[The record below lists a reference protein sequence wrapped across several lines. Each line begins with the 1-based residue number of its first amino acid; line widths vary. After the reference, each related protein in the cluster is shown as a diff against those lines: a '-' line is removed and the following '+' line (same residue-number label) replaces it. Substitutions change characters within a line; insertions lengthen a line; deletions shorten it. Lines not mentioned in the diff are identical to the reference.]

1 MAKKLETIELFI
13 DESQDKDGIDALSLV
28 KFPAI
33 EENWVALNNHRIE
46 FKSVDDEK
54 RIIIGL
60 ALVPDK
66 EIYRKNGEH
75 EYNIKFSKETVNKA
89 ARLYLKKLNNNNA
102 TLEHK
107 TEVEGVSVVES
118 WTVENPLMDKTAIY
132 DLNAVEGA
140 WAVIMSIDNDKVWQ
154 EIKNGTYLGISVEG
168 YFSDKLEMSLQ
179 IAKEQELINKIKDI
193 ILNGEKKKIDLESY
207 TDYPEQATENA
218 KIALRYAE
226 ENGWGS
232 CGTSVGKARANQL
245 ANREPISEDTISR
258 MASFERQR
266 QNSDRPLGEGCG
278 RLMWLAWGG
287 DAGIEWASRKL
298 KQIRKE

>member
-66 EIYRKNGEH
+66 LIYRKNGDY
-75 EYNIKFSKETVNKA
+75 EYNIKFSKDTVNKA
-89 ARLYLKKLNNNNA
+89 ARLYLKKLNNNNT

-118 WTVENPLMDKTAIY
+118 WIVDNPKMDKTALY

-140 WAVIMSIDNDKVWQ
+140 WAVVMSIDNGKVWE

-168 YFSDKLEMSLQ
+168 YFSDKLEMSLEL
-179 IAKEQELINKIKDI
+179 AKEQELIDKIKSI
-193 ILNGEKKKIDLESY
+193 I
-207 TDYPEQATENA
+207 TNA
-218 KIALRYAE
+218 EINK
-226 ENGWGS
+226 
-232 CGTSVGKARANQL
+232 
-245 ANREPISEDTISR
+245 
-258 MASFERQR
+258 
-266 QNSDRPLGEGCG
+266 
-278 RLMWLAWGG
+278 
-287 DAGIEWASRKL
+287 
-298 KQIRKE
+298 

>member
-1 MAKKLETIELFI
+1 MGKKLETIELFI

-66 EIYRKNGEH
+66 LIYRKNGDY

-118 WTVENPLMDKTAIY
+118 WTVDNPKIDKTALY

-140 WAVIMSIDNDKVWQ
+140 WAVIMSIDNDKVWE

-168 YFSDKLEMSLQ
+168 YFSDKLEMSLEL
-179 IAKEQELINKIKDI
+179 AKEQELIDKIKSI
-193 ILNGEKKKIDLESY
+193 I
-207 TDYPEQATENA
+207 TNA
-218 KIALRYAE
+218 EFNK
-226 ENGWGS
+226 
-232 CGTSVGKARANQL
+232 
-245 ANREPISEDTISR
+245 
-258 MASFERQR
+258 
-266 QNSDRPLGEGCG
+266 
-278 RLMWLAWGG
+278 
-287 DAGIEWASRKL
+287 
-298 KQIRKE
+298 

>member
-1 MAKKLETIELFI
+1 MGKKLETIELFI

-66 EIYRKNGEH
+66 LIYRKNGDY

-118 WTVENPLMDKTAIY
+118 WTVDNPKIDKTALY

-140 WAVIMSIDNDKVWQ
+140 WAVIMSIDNDKVWE

-179 IAKEQELINKIKDI
+179 FAKEQELIDKIKSI
-193 ILNGEKKKIDLESY
+193 I
-207 TDYPEQATENA
+207 TNA
-218 KIALRYAE
+218 EINK
-226 ENGWGS
+226 
-232 CGTSVGKARANQL
+232 
-245 ANREPISEDTISR
+245 
-258 MASFERQR
+258 
-266 QNSDRPLGEGCG
+266 
-278 RLMWLAWGG
+278 
-287 DAGIEWASRKL
+287 
-298 KQIRKE
+298 

>member
-1 MAKKLETIELFI
+1 MGKKLETIELFI

-66 EIYRKNGEH
+66 LIYRKNGDY

-118 WTVENPLMDKTAIY
+118 WTVDNPKIDKTALY

-140 WAVIMSIDNDKVWQ
+140 WAVIMSIDNDKVWE

-168 YFSDKLEMSLQ
+168 YFSDKLEMSLEL
-179 IAKEQELINKIKDI
+179 AKEQELIDKIKSI
-193 ILNGEKKKIDLESY
+193 I
-207 TDYPEQATENA
+207 TNA
-218 KIALRYAE
+218 EINK
-226 ENGWGS
+226 
-232 CGTSVGKARANQL
+232 
-245 ANREPISEDTISR
+245 
-258 MASFERQR
+258 
-266 QNSDRPLGEGCG
+266 
-278 RLMWLAWGG
+278 
-287 DAGIEWASRKL
+287 
-298 KQIRKE
+298 

>member
-66 EIYRKNGEH
+66 LIYRKNGDY

-118 WTVENPLMDKTAIY
+118 WTVDNPKMDKTALY

-140 WAVIMSIDNDKVWQ
+140 WAVIMSIDNDKVWE

-179 IAKEQELINKIKDI
+179 IAKEQELIDKIKSI
-193 ILNGEKKKIDLESY
+193 I
-207 TDYPEQATENA
+207 TNA
-218 KIALRYAE
+218 EINK
-226 ENGWGS
+226 
-232 CGTSVGKARANQL
+232 
-245 ANREPISEDTISR
+245 
-258 MASFERQR
+258 
-266 QNSDRPLGEGCG
+266 
-278 RLMWLAWGG
+278 
-287 DAGIEWASRKL
+287 
-298 KQIRKE
+298 

>member
-66 EIYRKNGEH
+66 LIYRKNGDY

-102 TLEHK
+102 PLEHK

-118 WTVENPLMDKTAIY
+118 WTVDNPKMDKTALY

-140 WAVIMSIDNDKVWQ
+140 WAVIMSIDNDKVWE

-168 YFSDKLEMSLQ
+168 YFSDKLEMSLEL
-179 IAKEQELINKIKDI
+179 AKEQELIDKIKSI
-193 ILNGEKKKIDLESY
+193 I
-207 TDYPEQATENA
+207 TNA
-218 KIALRYAE
+218 EINK
-226 ENGWGS
+226 
-232 CGTSVGKARANQL
+232 
-245 ANREPISEDTISR
+245 
-258 MASFERQR
+258 
-266 QNSDRPLGEGCG
+266 
-278 RLMWLAWGG
+278 
-287 DAGIEWASRKL
+287 
-298 KQIRKE
+298 

>member
-66 EIYRKNGEH
+66 LIYRKNGDY

-107 TEVEGVSVVES
+107 TEVKGVSVVES
-118 WTVENPLMDKTAIY
+118 WTVDNPKMDKTALY

-140 WAVIMSIDNDKVWQ
+140 WAVIMSIDNDKVWE
-154 EIKNGTYLGISVEG
+154 EIKNGTYLGISIEG
-168 YFSDKLEMSLQ
+168 YFSDKVEMELQ
-179 IAKEQELINKIKDI
+179 KSKEDELLNKIKSI
-193 ILNGEKKKIDLESY
+193 IINS
-207 TDYPEQATENA
+207 EN
-218 KIALRYAE
+218 K
-226 ENGWGS
+226 
-232 CGTSVGKARANQL
+232 
-245 ANREPISEDTISR
+245 
-258 MASFERQR
+258 
-266 QNSDRPLGEGCG
+266 
-278 RLMWLAWGG
+278 
-287 DAGIEWASRKL
+287 
-298 KQIRKE
+298 